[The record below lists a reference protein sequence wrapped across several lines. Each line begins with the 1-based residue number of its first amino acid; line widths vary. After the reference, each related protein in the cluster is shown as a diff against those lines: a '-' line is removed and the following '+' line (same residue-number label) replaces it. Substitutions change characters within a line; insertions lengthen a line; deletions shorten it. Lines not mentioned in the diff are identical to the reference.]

1 MAGSTPLAPRSYTRV
16 MRRIRIPLAVAA
28 LALLAL
34 AGACGGESDPEPTPT
49 APPSA
54 TSVTGTATS
63 GPTEGP
69 SQTPTP
75 EATATP
81 AGTATPGPSSGP
93 QAPTGDSAVT
103 SIALPSGSVSAS
115 SPVELRDTYYLAG
128 AETFQDPSHPSR
140 IAYYQRYGVPGVP
153 GANAIFA
160 AHVDYVGYGK
170 GPFAYLTSSVI
181 GDTLSLTLANGAV
194 LNYSV
199 ASVQVVPLDQL
210 DMNPVVFPAL
220 PANKERVTLISCGG
234 TFVPNASGVGGEY
247 NSRVILTAERYLN

>member
-1 MAGSTPLAPRSYTRV
+1 
-16 MRRIRIPLAVAA
+16 MRRIRLPLGLAA
-28 LALLAL
+28 LALFAV
-34 AGACGGESDPEPTPT
+34 AAACGGDGDPDPTPT
-49 APPSA
+49 ATTTVPPSA
-54 TSVTGTATS
+54 TTAVDTATA

-69 SQTPTP
+69 SQTPAP

-81 AGTATPGPSSGP
+81 AGTPPPGPSSGP
-93 QAPTGDSAVT
+93 QAPTGNSAVA
-103 SIALPSGSVSAS
+103 SIALPSGGVSAS
-115 SPVELRDTYYLAG
+115 SPVELRDTHYLGG

-170 GPFAYLTSSVI
+170 GPFAYLTSSTI
-181 GDTLSLTLANGAV
+181 GDTLSLTLTNGAV

-199 ASVQVVPLDQL
+199 ASVQVIQLDQL

-220 PANKERVTLISCGG
+220 PSNKERVTLISCGG